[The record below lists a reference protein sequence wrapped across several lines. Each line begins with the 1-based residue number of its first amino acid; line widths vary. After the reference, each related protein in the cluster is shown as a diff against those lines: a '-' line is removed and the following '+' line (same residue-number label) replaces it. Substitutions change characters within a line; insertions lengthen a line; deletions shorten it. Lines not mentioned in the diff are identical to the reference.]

1 MALHVVYQGV
11 IIYAGFETISGV
23 AEARCRDNS
32 EQGALVRQPPLI
44 AEPWEHGLVS
54 GVAL

>member
-11 IIYAGFETISGV
+11 IIYAGFETTFGV
-23 AEARCRDNS
+23 AEVRCWDNS
-32 EQGALVRQPPLI
+32 EQGALVCQPLLI
-44 AEPWEHGLVS
+44 AEPWEQGLVS

>member
-1 MALHVVYQGV
+1 MLFIKVLLFMLDLKQ
-11 IIYAGFETISGV
+11 SRV
-23 AEARCRDNS
+23 AEVRCRDNS
-32 EQGALVRQPPLI
+32 EQGALVRQPLLI